1 MMQVGAAPEALIAGL
16 RGRAVS
22 RTDWQ
27 SVIALANRTLLTPAL
42 FSALVHSGEID
53 RLPGDVREY
62 LGFIHD
68 CNWERNVRLR
78 AQLAEAVAALN
89 RRGIVPLLLKG
100 AVPLFL
106 SPASRIPARMTSDLD
121 LSVEAADEAGAQE
134 CLGEL
139 GYMPL
144 ADGREMA
151 RPQDAGVLELRR
163 TLRRTQGI
171 EFGPSTLVERDG
183 LRANIPSPQSR
194 ALHWIV
200 HDLLKEGDYWRA
212 RIDLRH
218 LHDLAQM
225 AESDDVDWTSL
236 RAAMPDQRSRNA
248 LDIQLLA
255 LHDLFGARV
264 PSEHTRRP
272 MVRFQHWRRIFTARH
287 PVIGAP
293 VRLAG
298 NLAWGAWR
306 FSQSD
311 DLAQRGPVDLARRTA
326 RTLLE
331 SDYRSHS
338 LW

>member
-1 MMQVGAAPEALIAGL
+1 MMQVGAALEELIAGL

-22 RTDWQ
+22 TTDWQ

-42 FSALVHSGEID
+42 YSALALSGEIN
-53 RLPGDVREY
+53 RLPDDVREY

-68 CNWERNVRLR
+68 RNWERNMRLG

-89 RRGIVPLLLKG
+89 RRSIVPLLLKG

-106 SPASRIPARMTSDLD
+106 SPANRIPARMTSDLD

-139 GYMPL
+139 DYTPL
-144 ADGREMA
+144 AGARGLA
-151 RPQDAGVLELRR
+151 RPQDAGVLE
-163 TLRRTQGI
+163 LRRTQGI
-171 EFGPSTLVERDG
+171 EFGPSTLVERDR
-183 LRANIPSPQSR
+183 LWAKIPSPQAR

-200 HDLLKEGDYWRA
+200 HDLLKEGDYWRG

-218 LHDLAQM
+218 LHDLAQL

-248 LDIQLLA
+248 LDAQLLA
-255 LHDLFGARV
+255 LHDLFGARI
-264 PSEHTRRP
+264 PSEHTQRP
-272 MVRFQHWRRIFTARH
+272 MVRFQHWRRIFTAKH

-298 NLAWGAWR
+298 NLAWGARR
-306 FSQSD
+306 FSQAD
-311 DLAQRGPVDLARRTA
+311 DLAQRGPVDLGRRIA

-331 SDYRSHS
+331 SDGRSKI
-338 LW
+338 

>member
-1 MMQVGAAPEALIAGL
+1 MMQVGTALEPLIAGL
-16 RGRAVS
+16 RGRAVTT
-22 RTDWQ
+22 TDWL

-42 FSALVHSGEID
+42 FSALAHSGEID
-53 RLPGDVREY
+53 RLPYDVREY

-68 CNWERNVRLR
+68 RNWERNVRLR

-106 SPASRIPARMTSDLD
+106 SPAGRIPARMTSDLD
-121 LSVEAADEAGAQE
+121 LSVEAAEEVGAQE

-139 GYMPL
+139 AYLPL
-144 ADGREMA
+144 EGARGMA
-151 RPQDAGVLELRR
+151 RPQDVGSLELRR
-163 TLRRTQGI
+163 TQSSG
-171 EFGPSTLVERDG
+171 FGPPTLVALG
-183 LRANIPSPQSR
+183 CLRAKIPSPQSR

-200 HDLLKEGDYWRA
+200 HDLLKEGDYWRG

-248 LDIQLLA
+248 LDAQVLA
-255 LHDLFGARV
+255 LHDLFGVRI
-264 PSEHTRRP
+264 PSDHIQRP
-272 MVRFQHWRRIFTARH
+272 MVRFQHWRRIFTAKH

-306 FSQSD
+306 FSQAD
-311 DLAQRGPVDLARRTA
+311 DLALRDTAELARRIA
-326 RTLLE
+326 CTLSE
-331 SDYRSHS
+331 SDHRSKN
-338 LW
+338 LL

>member
-1 MMQVGAAPEALIAGL
+1 MMQVGAALEELIAGL
-16 RGRAVS
+16 RGRPVS
-22 RTDWQ
+22 TADWQ
-27 SVIALANRTLLTPAL
+27 SVIALANRSLLTPAL
-42 FSALVHSGEID
+42 FSALAHSGEID
-53 RLPGDVREY
+53 RLPYDVREY
-62 LGFIHD
+62 LEFIHD
-68 CNWERNVRLR
+68 RNCERNVRLR

-139 GYMPL
+139 DYIPL
-144 ADGREMA
+144 AGARGMA
-151 RPQDAGVLELRR
+151 RPQDVGVLELRR
-163 TLRRTQGI
+163 SQGSG
-171 EFGPSTLVERDG
+171 FGPATLVERDR
-183 LRANIPSPQSR
+183 LRAKIPSPQSR

-200 HDLLKEGDYWRA
+200 HDLLKEGDYWRG

-248 LDIQLLA
+248 LDAQLLA
-255 LHDLFGARV
+255 LHDLFGVRI
-264 PSEHTRRP
+264 PSEHTQRP
-272 MVRFQHWRRIFTARH
+272 MVRFQHWRRMFTARH
-287 PVIGAP
+287 PVIGTP
-293 VRLAG
+293 LRLAG

-306 FSQSD
+306 FSQAD
-311 DLAQRGPVDLARRTA
+311 DLAQRGPVDLARRIS

-331 SDYRSHS
+331 SDGRSKI
-338 LW
+338 

>member
-1 MMQVGAAPEALIAGL
+1 MIKAGAALKALIAGL

-22 RTDWQ
+22 TTDWQ

-42 FSALVHSGEID
+42 FSALTHSGEID
-53 RLPGDVREY
+53 RLPDDVREY

-68 CNWERNVRLR
+68 SNRERNVRLR

-89 RRGIVPLLLKG
+89 HRGIVPLLLKG

-106 SPASRIPARMTSDLD
+106 SRASSMPARMTSDLD
-121 LSVEAADEAGAQE
+121 LGVEAADEAGAQE

-139 GYMPL
+139 DYLPL
-144 ADGREMA
+144 AGARGMA
-151 RPQDAGVLELRR
+151 RPQDVGVLEV
-163 TLRRTQGI
+163 RRTQASGF
-171 EFGPSTLVERDG
+171 EHATLIERDG
-183 LRANIPSPQSR
+183 LRARIPSPQSR

-200 HDLLKEGDYWRA
+200 HDLLKEGDYWRG

-236 RAAMPDQRSRNA
+236 RAAMSDQRSRNA
-248 LDIQLLA
+248 LDVQLLT
-255 LHDLFGARV
+255 LRDLFGVRI

-293 VRLAG
+293 VRLAS

-306 FSQSD
+306 FSQAN
-311 DLAQRGPVDLARRTA
+311 DLAQRGPVNLGRRIA

-331 SDYRSHS
+331 SDGQSKI
-338 LW
+338 

>member
-1 MMQVGAAPEALIAGL
+1 MMLVGAALEALIAGL

-22 RTDWQ
+22 TTDWQ

-42 FSALVHSGEID
+42 FSALAHSGEIN
-53 RLPGDVREY
+53 RLPDDVRDY
-62 LGFIHD
+62 LAFIHD
-68 CNWERNVRLR
+68 RNWERNVRLR

-121 LSVEAADEAGAQE
+121 LSVEAASEAGAQK

-139 GYMPL
+139 KYMPL
-144 ADGREMA
+144 AGARGMA

-163 TLRRTQGI
+163 TQGS
-171 EFGPSTLVERDG
+171 EFGPSTLVERDR
-183 LRANIPSPQSR
+183 LQARIPSPQSR

-218 LHDLAQM
+218 LHDLAQL
-225 AESDDVDWTSL
+225 AENDDVDWASM

-248 LDIQLLA
+248 LDAQLLA
-255 LHDLFGARV
+255 LHDLFGLRI
-264 PSEHTRRP
+264 PEHTQRP

-306 FSQSD
+306 FSQAD
-311 DLAQRGPVDLARRTA
+311 DLAQRGPIDLARRMA

-331 SDYRSHS
+331 SDNRSKI
-338 LW
+338 